1 MPPRHTCFQSRASQ
15 LSDST
20 LTLSS
25 WLALG
30 TEFRDFQKQRSH
42 DLQRIA
48 DLERAQRETRESH
61 LKSFDLLSQSN
72 ADLIKIQASYEDT
85 IGRLST
91 RMEVLEL
98 HIRHCSAGRKR

>member
-1 MPPRHTCFQSRASQ
+1 MNDT
-15 LSDST
+15 T

-30 TEFRDFQKQRSH
+30 TEFRDFMRDRTH

-61 LKSFDLLSQSN
+61 LKTFNMLSNQNTDLL
-72 ADLIKIQASYEDT
+72 KIQASYEDT
-85 IGRLST
+85 IDRLSR

-98 HIRHCSAGRKR
+98 HIRHCTTNSNRKR